1 MTNIITQP
9 ATEELISL
17 KDFLEKTPPANQVTV
32 SGFSTSEQYKGRFNV
47 TFPAIELY
55 CQSSTCS
62 GVRFFDTED
71 EPRIG
76 LEVSS
81 LEFVRYYCR
90 NCKANSKTYALR
102 IKLGKD
108 KKSLTAFKFGETP
121 SFGPPTARKVLDI
134 TGDEKEYFLKGRQA
148 ENQGLGIA
156 AFAYYRR
163 VVENQKDKILDEIIR
178 VSEVLAVPPEMLA
191 DLKNA
196 KKERQFSKAIE
207 SIKHGIP
214 QALMIQGHNP
224 LTLLHDALSEGMHAQ
239 SDEDC
244 LELAT
249 SIRTILSELVEKIS
263 FALKEEAEL
272 NAAVGTLLKAKA
284 ARANK
289 DKK

>member
-1 MTNIITQP
+1 MTNIIDQP
-9 ATEELISL
+9 APEEPTSL
-17 KDFLEKTPPANQVTV
+17 RDFLEKTPPANELVV
-32 SGFSTSEQYKGRFNV
+32 IGFSISEPYKGAFDIE
-47 TFPAIELY
+47 FPAIELY
-55 CQSSTCS
+55 CQSPTCS
-62 GVRFFDTED
+62 GVRLFDPKN
-71 EPRIG
+71 EPRIRV
-76 LEVSS
+76 EVSM
-81 LEFVRYYCR
+81 LEFVRYCCR
-90 NCKANSKTYALR
+90 NCKDNYKTYALR
-102 IKLGKD
+102 IKLDGS
-108 KKSLTAFKFGETP
+108 KKILTTFKFGETP
-121 SFGPPTARKVLDI
+121 YFGPPTPRKVLDI
-134 TGDEKEYFLKGRQA
+134 TGNEKEYFLKGRQA

-178 VSEVLAVPPEMLA
+178 VSNALVVSPEMLA
-191 DLKNA
+191 DLVNA

-244 LELAT
+244 LALAT
-249 SIRTILSELVEKIS
+249 SIRTILSELVEKLS

-284 ARANK
+284 SRVG
-289 DKK
+289 KK